1 MQCTVKNE
9 HDNADIINKCCFYY
23 WTTNCVK
30 SNKEPK
36 LFFFITS
43 ISTFGINIDE
53 NSNNSDWNDFNTCY
67 LPIRSANF
75 LFSIELIIL
84 RLWFLVL
91 ISFFMMRMCL
101 LIHFLSFLLGL
112 RFFFLLL
119 QGKLIFEVLYCL
131 FFLLNWRF

>member
-1 MQCTVKNE
+1 MQRTVNKE
-9 HDNADIINKCCFYY
+9 HDNADIINKYSFYN
-23 WTTNCVK
+23 WTTNCYK
-30 SNKEPK
+30 SKKEQSIIV
-36 LFFFITS
+36 LITS
-43 ISTFGINIDE
+43 IKTFVINNGE

-75 LFSIELIIL
+75 LISIELIRL

-101 LIHFLSFLLGL
+101 LIHFLSFLLRL